1 MTLEDIYTAALLAA
15 LFVFSVAVTRLINR
29 RGKSAKAPLKRAAGD
44 SSSPLSGTNDENVQ
58 DGPEG
63 VAKELKVTF
72 SKSGRQ
78 YPWDP
83 AHDSL
88 LEFAESLG
96 IDIDF
101 QCREGECGSCE
112 TRLISGEVEYRQ
124 APQVVPGHGYCLMC
138 ISIPRSD
145 VTLET

>member
-101 QCREGECGSCE
+101 SAGKASAGVAR
-112 TRLISGEVEYRQ
+112 
-124 APQVVPGHGYCLMC
+124 PG
-138 ISIPRSD
+138 
-145 VTLET
+145 